1 MKRVLLLNASEEVLA
16 IISWQRAVTMLCS
29 DKAHEPYNYKDSY
42 AIPTASGVFNLPT
55 AIILHSYVTVPFKKV
70 QPTRKNILRRDQ
82 YQCMYCEKEL
92 TLSTCTLDH
101 VVPSSKGG
109 PHSWRNLV
117 ASCKKCN
124 SKKGDQPLER
134 TGMKLKGRIFVP
146 TREFLVMSAIDKSM
160 NGSWQR
166 WTPQK

>member
-1 MKRVLLLNASEEVLA
+1 MRRVLLLNASEEVLA

-29 DKAHEPYNYKDSY
+29 DKAHGPYNYDDAYDIKT
-42 AIPTASGVFNLPT
+42 PKGVFKLPT
-55 AIILHSYVTVPFKKV
+55 AIVLHSYVIVPFKKV

-82 YQCMYCEKEL
+82 YQCMYCGKEL
-92 TLSTCTLDH
+92 SLSTCTLDH
-101 VVPSSKGG
+101 IVPQSKRGT
-109 PHSWRNLV
+109 HDWKNLV

-124 SKKGDQPLER
+124 SKKGDQTLDR
-134 TGMKLKGRIFVP
+134 AGMKLKGRPFVP
-146 TREFLVMSAIDKSM
+146 TREFLIVNAIDKSM

>member
-29 DKAHEPYNYKDSY
+29 EKAHKPYNYKDSY
-42 AIPTASGVFNLPT
+42 AIQTASGVFNLPT

-70 QPTRKNILRRDQ
+70 QPTRKNILRRDH

-101 VVPSSKGG
+101 VVPTSKGG
-109 PHSWRNLV
+109 LHSWRNLV
-117 ASCKKCN
+117 AACKKCN

-134 TGMKLKGRIFVP
+134 TGMKLKGKIFVP